1 VATPQ
6 SITDAVAAGPAS
18 AGNRSE
24 NATAHNLRDLI
35 AWEKHRAASDAA
47 ASPVEFLHGMTIK
60 LVPPGGS

>member
-1 VATPQ
+1 MATPQ
-6 SITDAVAAGPAS
+6 EITDAVAAGPSS

-35 AWEKHRAASDAA
+35 AFEKHRASNTAA
-47 ASPVEFLHGMTIK
+47 QSPAAFLQGMTVK